1 METALEEVPE
11 FKALADSLERSF
23 TINGKAT
30 STLTNYLRCLAHL
43 ALHYKCSPE
52 LLVEE
57 QIDDYLYHC
66 QNLHKTPSESFFKHT
81 IYGLRAVYKVLG
93 MDKKRIRLPQIKR
106 QKDLPGT

>member
-11 FKALADSLERSF
+11 FKALANTLERSF
-23 TINGKAT
+23 AINGKAT
-30 STLTNYLRCLAHL
+30 STLNNYLRCLSHIAIYH
-43 ALHYKCSPE
+43 KCSPE
-52 LLVEE
+52 QLNEE

-81 IYGLRAVYKVLG
+81 IYGLRAAYKVLG

-106 QKDLPGT
+106 